1 MCLRT
6 AWYDRALKGISRLEH
21 CVGSPDSVAG
31 ASSMPGRL
39 QILLNHP
46 LWADWELFRIAEDVV
61 PAGNQRR
68 LRICYDVGGILR
80 ECGQIIPGTRSSQ
93 A

>member
-1 MCLRT
+1 
-6 AWYDRALKGISRLEH
+6 
-21 CVGSPDSVAG
+21 
-31 ASSMPGRL
+31 MPGKL

-46 LWADWELFRIAEDVV
+46 LRADWELVRIAEDVV

-68 LRICYDVGGILR
+68 LRDCYYVSGTFR